1 MHCSTKERTNTLP
14 PRSNGR
20 EEKADED
27 SEISI
32 HVRTSGGI
40 LCKTCALC
48 TTTFILGKCLNS
60 FHD

>member
-14 PRSNGR
+14 PPRSKER

-32 HVRTSGGI
+32 HVRTYVWGYI
-40 LCKTCALC
+40 VQNLRTVHHNFYLW
-48 TTTFILGKCLNS
+48 
-60 FHD
+60 

>member
-1 MHCSTKERTNTLP
+1 MWGSALQHEGKNKYPPS

-32 HVRTSGGI
+32 HVRTYVWGYI
-40 LCKTCALC
+40 VQNLRTVHHNFYLW
-48 TTTFILGKCLNS
+48 
-60 FHD
+60 